1 MAHQGKKSGSGKKYE
16 DAKPSDSKP
25 IKRDIQFDSISEK
38 PKQEHLGL
46 SQNVRDAKDA
56 NAGGAVD
63 FDSAAPK
70 ATSLLSSKSDPGSR
84 DQSASASLTKPGSSS
99 RPELSSVTN
108 RVQQMSLDEGIA
120 TVESIPQ
127 IASVNYPTKTQAAK
141 TVDAKATALRAE
153 ISGPGSHDQSTRDS
167 LTNFK
172 ALPPGLS
179 SKPEL
184 SPVTETGRVPQKS
197 LDEGIDSFAPIGSV
211 KSFTKTVGAGATSL
225 GAEMSDSKAD
235 ELSCYKNAV
244 TAAVHCLAFT
254 NDPAKAMDLL
264 LKRCPQTLHSV
275 DNQLYQES
283 PLGQALLRGHA
294 GLAKNFLETAEKA
307 GLDDAILRH
316 RNSSRHTML
325 ILAVDLLKNEPSK
338 NTELIV
344 RLLSSWPTQVHECYD
359 VEGRNVF
366 HHCAADNNP
375 NALAAI
381 FNWLSKNPDQCE
393 PSRVAAALQMPDGR
407 CRTPVHYMAEQGCME
422 MLETVQ
428 KFAKDK
434 GVKIDFD
441 WHWRGAFDRT
451 PLMLAAQCG
460 NLDACRWLLNNGSV
474 RLTIRASDIG
484 QTALDMAKS
493 AGHDEVANLLQ
504 SALQSAQEDD
514 DALSDFADDYNEDS
528 DEDFGFEEGVC
539 SAATVSAVS
548 AGPATN
554 DLDKLDSS
562 ARTQLCA
569 QLRELKLYD
578 NFLDRLKECVPE
590 LKTNPGFLELSA
602 DPLYLSISLAA
613 GSRSHGVSRAM
624 LAKLLSEI
632 NAPDSLA
639 KELRLLEGQ

>member
-56 NAGGAVD
+56 NAGGA
-63 FDSAAPK
+63 
-70 ATSLLSSKSDPGSR
+70 
-84 DQSASASLTKPGSSS
+84 
-99 RPELSSVTN
+99 
-108 RVQQMSLDEGIA
+108 MSLDEGIA

-127 IASVNYPTKTQAAK
+127 IDSVNYPTKTQAAK

-184 SPVTETGRVPQKS
+184 SPVTETGRVQQKS

-211 KSFTKTVGAGATSL
+211 KSFTKTVGAGATAL

-407 CRTPVHYMAEQGCME
+407 CRTPCITWPNRA
-422 MLETVQ
+422 
-428 KFAKDK
+428 
-434 GVKIDFD
+434 IDFD

-504 SALQSAQEDD
+504 SALQRMTMHYQTSPMTTTRIQTKISASRR
-514 DALSDFADDYNEDS
+514 ATVLVS
-528 DEDFGFEEGVC
+528 

-578 NFLDRLKECVPE
+578 TFLDRLKECVPE

-639 KELRLLEGQ
+639 KELHLLEGQ